1 MSRKVL
7 IPVFLMGLL
16 AACSG
21 CGVIGPH
28 RIDVQQGNALDQESV
43 AKLKPGLNRS
53 QVRFLLGTPLLVDP
67 FRNDR
72 WDYVY
77 VYYKAGKLTE
87 QKRITLYFDDD
98 TLKRIDGDFPVAE
111 PLVAKTDAPKPV
123 PAVAATTP
131 VEGVPVAQVAGPEPA
146 PQVAVAVKVEPAP
159 VKPERLPEAALAAP
173 VAKAAAVALPV
184 AEIEP
189 AATPLPAPAPV
200 AATRTE
206 PPKLA
211 ASPRTPVA
219 TSIVPPLPS
228 PKGAPAYV
236 DPRTP
241 AELNLQTDANVAQV
255 QPDLIPP
262 FPEPGSASG
271 SAAPKPMASPPP
283 PQPSPKMGEGAN
295 VMPKPMASPP
305 HPNPLPHA
313 GEGANAESKPIN
325 EEVVLQ
331 ALKSWSEAW
340 RQRNQEAY
348 LAAYGRDFVAPGGLT
363 RADWEKRRRQVL
375 GQAKNIELKID
386 SPSVEMASDGSALV
400 TFNQYYRS
408 DSYRDAVVKQITMVR
423 RDGRWLIT
431 EERVLSTLRPRKP

>member
-1 MSRKVL
+1 MSRNVL
-7 IPVFLMGLL
+7 IPVFLIGLL
-16 AACSG
+16 ATCSG
-21 CGVIGPH
+21 CGIIGPH

-77 VYYKAGKLTE
+77 VYYKAGRLTE
-87 QKRITLYFDDD
+87 QKRITLYFDGD

-111 PLVAKTDAPKPV
+111 PLVAKADAPKPV
-123 PAVAATTP
+123 PAVLAATP
-131 VEGVPVAQVAGPEPA
+131 IEPG
-146 PQVAVAVKVEPAP
+146 P
-159 VKPERLPEAALAAP
+159 VKPEPLPETVEATP
-173 VAKAAAVALPV
+173 VAQTAAVAQ
-184 AEIEP
+184 P
-189 AATPLPAPAPV
+189 AAETGPAAAPLPAPVLAAAATQPKPAPVPPGVDTSPAPV
-200 AATRTE
+200 AATRPE
-206 PPKLA
+206 PPKVA

-236 DPRTP
+236 DPRP
-241 AELNLQTDANVAQV
+241 PGELNLQTETNVAQV

-262 FPEPGSASG
+262 FPEPGNASG
-271 SAAPKPMASPPP
+271 GAAPKPMASPPP
-283 PQPSPKMGEGAN
+283 PQPSPQMGEGVNAE
-295 VMPKPMASPP
+295 PKAMASPP
-305 HPNPLPHA
+305 PPQPSPQM
-313 GEGANAESKPIN
+313 GEGVNAEPKAID
-325 EEVVLQ
+325 EEAVLQ

-340 RQRNQEAY
+340 QQRNQEAY
-348 LAAYGRDFVAPGGLT
+348 LAAYDQNFVAPGGLT

-375 GQAKNIELKID
+375 GLAKNIELKID

-408 DSYRDAVVKQITMVR
+408 DSYRDAVVKQIRMVQ

-431 EERVLSTLRPRKP
+431 EERVLSTLRPKKP